1 MKRISLKQFAMAFLL
16 VCFGQAFSQQAH
28 AITGTISGTLYERLL
43 LSSCD
48 DSYDYPDFKL
58 YLKTGQKFSLTSN
71 GRTFTGTFTKN
82 AAQTS
87 LVFTLDAA
95 SKSRL
100 AGVLGRSASSLCG
113 ATVSVSS
120 FSAPIFRASLAY
132 GASKSSTCN
141 ISGSMSV
148 SATGR
153 TAFGAGSAKYLVNIY
168 SACFTGRP

>member
-1 MKRISLKQFAMAFLL
+1 MKRNSLKQCVMALLL

-43 LSSCD
+43 LSACTD
-48 DSYDYPDFKL
+48 GYDYPDFKL
-58 YLKTGQKFSLTSN
+58 YLKTGQHFSLVAD

-82 AAQTS
+82 AAQTY

-100 AGVLGRSASSLCG
+100 AGAVGRSASSLCG
-113 ATVSVSS
+113 ATVSISS
-120 FSAPIFRASLAY
+120 YTAPIFRTSLAY

-153 TAFGAGSAKYLVNIY
+153 TAFGSGSAKYLINVY
-168 SACFTGRP
+168 SACFTGKP